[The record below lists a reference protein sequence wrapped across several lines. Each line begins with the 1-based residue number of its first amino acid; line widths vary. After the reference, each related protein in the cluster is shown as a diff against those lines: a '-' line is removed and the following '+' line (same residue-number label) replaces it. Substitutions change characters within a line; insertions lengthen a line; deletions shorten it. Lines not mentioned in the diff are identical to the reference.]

1 MTGEIPDVR
10 IARVTR
16 DVVHPTVVRLLI
28 AIVLAK
34 NNLLFG
40 SVFVIRDHRDRPII
54 RQGAKRVEVKRNM
67 HRVPAHGPVPLLRL
81 FYLENSSDSGES
93 LRCS

>member
-1 MTGEIPDVR
+1 LLHFLQLAVTGEIPDVR

-16 DVVHPTVVRLLI
+16 DVVHPTLVRLLI

-40 SVFVIRDHRDRPII
+40 SVFVIRDHRDQPII
-54 RQGAKRVEVKRNM
+54 RQGAEGWR
-67 HRVPAHGPVPLLRL
+67 
-81 FYLENSSDSGES
+81 
-93 LRCS
+93 